1 MKDVYPMQIRS
12 SQMKLKAL
20 AVAMAVIAGGAQA
33 EVRFSQE
40 VHRADSIPQPQ
51 VTHVV
56 SYRPTT
62 GTIFVPVVS
71 VEPIHHMQSFSH
83 VEHICTTVSVPMYR
97 NTPVVSQSQGDG
109 TLGMILGA
117 IAGVALT
124 KGDARVAGGIIGG
137 AVGHAAGSAPRTH
150 VHGYT
155 QEFVG
160 YRQQQSCQ
168 PQTVVYQKPV
178 VIGYN
183 VVYNDGDKLVTVTR
197 SSHPGTHMRLT
208 TTTRLE

>member
-1 MKDVYPMQIRS
+1 
-12 SQMKLKAL
+12 MKLKAL
-20 AVAMAVIAGGAQA
+20 AIAMAAIATSVHA

-40 VHRADSIPQPQ
+40 VHRAEHVPHPQATQ
-51 VTHVV
+51 VVRYSPSVATRMAPVV
-56 SYRPTT
+56 KIDPIYRRKAHSHFENVCTT
-62 GTIFVPVVS
+62 IEVPV
-71 VEPIHHMQSFSH
+71 
-83 VEHICTTVSVPMYR
+83 YR
-97 NTPVVSQSQGDG
+97 NTPVVSHSQGDG
-109 TLGMILGA
+109 TLGMLIGA

-160 YRQQQSCQ
+160 YRQQQSCK
-168 PQTVVYQKPV
+168 PELIVYERNDI
-178 VIGYN
+178 IGYN
-183 VVYNDGDKLVTVTR
+183 VVYDDHGQLINITM
-197 SSHPGTHMRLT
+197 SSHPGTHVRLT